1 MKCYSETMKNVGYC
15 VAVQDGQYGEVRL
28 QGSERVFR
36 PYGRVIELLKVF
48 RSCETKEIWMLVRF
62 RSAADENITM
72 LIPKGDFADAGIAK
86 SLSSMG
92 ACVSSR
98 RIDLLQALMN
108 QSFEKFREPI
118 INYHTGLGWLPADG
132 KLAFRDFKTCGVP
145 SLYRGSFDI
154 KPSGSFDIWRKAMER
169 HVLPYQPLA
178 VALLAGLSSVLV
190 GFLHSNFPLLNPIIS
205 LTGDSSTGKSTAG
218 IIAASTAFRP
228 ILGTSFSTD
237 EATGEPVQLVG
248 GVSSWA
254 ATKNALITRLQ
265 GNGGF
270 PVILDELSKSEVGDL
285 SAVVYALSEGADK
298 DRLQTGCTL
307 RPQESFHTTILSIGE
322 ERLTDRCKKQQEGL
336 HLRVF
341 EIAGPFTQSA
351 KHANRLV
358 EICRANY
365 GHAAPLLAN
374 KLSEFGE
381 DTVLEIY
388 KRTCKKAKKWLPQ
401 TAFRERRV
409 QQFHGLLLATAI
421 IARDALG
428 LNFDYD
434 SLLDFLR
441 LQEADAAISQDKVAV
456 AYQRFIEWA
465 GINLEHFAL
474 DLQNRDRYGLIY
486 SSSEIPRKRSL
497 PEHVVGEIAVFPSM
511 FSKFCSTYGYTNQ
524 AALLKAWKSREIIV
538 AEPGKNTLRRKIDG
552 VQQAVIVIRQFEE
565 AVSHDTKQNTKTK
578 QTKQANHEDDLE
590 GLLEDI
596 EEDNDNAK

>member
-15 VAVQDGQYGEVRL
+15 VAVQNGQYGEVRL

-86 SLSSMG
+86 VLSSMG

-118 INYHTGLGWLPADG
+118 TNYHTGLGWLPVDG
-132 KLAFRDFKTCGVP
+132 SVTFRDFRNCGSF
-145 SLYRGSFDI
+145 SLYRGVFDI
-154 KPSGSFDIWRKAMER
+154 KPSGSFDIWRKAMEQ
-169 HVLPYQPLA
+169 HVLPYQSLA

-190 GFLHSNFPLLNPIIS
+190 GFMHSSTPLLNPIFS
-205 LTGDSSTGKSTAG
+205 LAGGSSTGKSTAG
-218 IIAASTAFRP
+218 IVAASTAFRP
-228 ILGTSFSTD
+228 ILGTSFATD
-237 EATGEPVQLVG
+237 EATGETVQLVG

-270 PVILDELSKSEVGDL
+270 PVVLDELSKSEIGDL

-298 DRLQTGCTL
+298 DRLQKDCTL
-307 RPQESFHTTILSIGE
+307 RPQESFHTSILSIGE
-322 ERLTDRCKKQQEGL
+322 ERLIDRCKKQQEGL
-336 HLRVF
+336 QIRIF
-341 EIAGPFTQSA
+341 EIPGPFTKSA

-358 EICRANY
+358 EICRTNY

-374 KLSEFGE
+374 KLSELGE

-388 KRTCKKAKKWLPQ
+388 KQACKKAKKWLPQ

-428 LNFDYD
+428 LKFDFD
-434 SLLDFLR
+434 SVLEFLR

-456 AYQRFIEWA
+456 AYQRFIEWV

-474 DLQNRDRYGLIY
+474 DLQNRDRFGLFY

-497 PEHVVGEIAVFPSM
+497 PEHVVGEIAVFPSI
-511 FSKFCSTYGYTNQ
+511 FSKYCTIFGYTNQ
-524 AALLKAWKSREIIV
+524 AALLKAWKDRGIVV

-552 VQQAVIVIRQFEE
+552 VQQTVIVVRRFED
-565 AVSHDTKQNTKTK
+565 AICQKQKAK
-578 QTKQANHEDDLE
+578 QTREAIQNDDLE
-590 GLLEDI
+590 GLVEDI
-596 EEDNDNAK
+596 EEEMTSEGGQR